1 MPPENADIYIVIDN
15 ISNIYSYKEATKIK
29 LWLGVTMHEEP

>member
-1 MPPENADIYIVIDN
+1 VIDN

-29 LWLGVTMHEEP
+29 LWLGVTMHEEPWESITAIGK